1 MKDYTSLQNGSDIRG
16 VAMETEGGKDV
27 NLTDRAVADLALGFA
42 EWLMERT
49 GKKPADLKIA
59 IGRDSRLSGKKI
71 AAICA
76 DVLTDF
82 GADVIYC
89 GMATTP
95 AMFMATVF
103 PEIEADGSIMITAS
117 HLPSE
122 RNGMK
127 FFTKQGGLDK
137 IDISNIIDRAETQD
151 FNLRALPDGETEG
164 FKLMSIYSDHLQ
176 DIICEG
182 LSAKREDMPLKGLK
196 IAVDAG
202 NGASGFF
209 VFNVLEPL
217 GADCSGSQFL
227 EPDGTFPNH
236 QPNPENPEAMA
247 SVCNAVKEDG
257 SDLGIIFDT
266 DGDRSAAVDEKGN
279 EIARNRIVAL
289 AAVIAGEGHP
299 GTTIV
304 TDSITSPQLGRFLI
318 EDLGLK
324 HLRFK
329 RGYKNVI
336 NKGLELNDDGIDC
349 QLAIETSG
357 HAAMKEN
364 YFLDDGAYL
373 ATKIVIKAAQLK
385 KEGKGISS
393 LLENLADPLEAKE
406 FRFKVTAD
414 DFAGYAQNVL
424 DYIKTKVEA
433 GEIPGW
439 SLALPNYEGV
449 RVNTSEGWFL
459 IRKSL
464 HDPVMPLN
472 IESDVE
478 GGVEKVFKEIR
489 VLLAAYN
496 QLMI

>member
-1 MKDYTSLQNGSDIRG
+1 MKDYTDLQNGSDIRG
-16 VAMETEGGKDV
+16 VAMEIEGGKDV
-27 NLTDRAVADLALGFA
+27 NLTDTAVADLALGFA

-49 GKKPADLKIA
+49 GKKPAELKIA

-76 DVLTDF
+76 DVLADF
-82 GADVIYC
+82 GANVIYC

-103 PEIEADGSIMITAS
+103 PEIMADGSIMITAS
-117 HLPSE
+117 HLPME
-122 RNGMK
+122 RNGLK

-137 IDISNIIDRAETQD
+137 FDISSIIDRAENQD

-164 FKLMSIYSDHLQ
+164 FKLMDIYSNHLQ
-176 DIICEG
+176 DVICKG
-182 LSAKREDMPLKGLK
+182 LRSTREAQPLKGLK

-227 EPDGTFPNH
+227 NPDGTFPNH

-247 SVCNAVKEDG
+247 SICEAVKDDD

-266 DGDRSAAVDEKGN
+266 DGDRSAAVDENGR
-279 EIARNRIVAL
+279 EIARNRIVAM
-289 AAVIAGEGHP
+289 ASVIAGEGHP

-304 TDSITSPQLGRFLI
+304 TDSITSPQLGKFLT
-318 EDLGLK
+318 ENLGLK

-336 NKGLELNDDGIDC
+336 NMGHELNDDGIDC

-373 ATKIVIKAAQLK
+373 ATKIVIKTAQLK
-385 KEGKGISS
+385 KAGKGISTV
-393 LLENLADPLEAKE
+393 LEGLEDPLEAKE
-406 FRFKVTAD
+406 YRFKVTAED
-414 DFAGYAQNVL
+414 YSGYAQNVL
-424 DYIKTKVEA
+424 DYVKRKVE
-433 GEIPGW
+433 GGSVEGW
-439 SLALPNYEGV
+439 SLELPNYEGV
-449 RVNTSEGWFL
+449 RVNTPEGWFL
-459 IRKSL
+459 LRKSL

-472 IESDVE
+472 IESDVA
-478 GGVEKVFKEIR
+478 GGVELIYQKIR
-489 VLLAAYN
+489 ILLSPYN
-496 QLMI
+496 QINM